1 MKQHILYRISLV
13 LGVALCLFAC
23 NEEDFVDTTT
33 RELTSLELYTSSVS
47 TRSGLLDDGTTV
59 IWHED
64 DELAVYDYEAPKHR
78 FVAGNVNGPSAQFIG
93 KITAKKDD
101 FLALYPYELGA
112 ENLSANN
119 EIVVTLP
126 QEQTAQE
133 STFAPNLNVSV
144 AKGARNVDGSPSSIT
159 FYNVCQLLKFTV
171 PDYAAGKI
179 KQIQFA
185 ANTPVAGTLY
195 VDYSGDMPTA
205 AIASDAARNI
215 TVVPSTGSETF
226 GAGTYYIVSA
236 PVVLDGF
243 TMSFTCDN
251 TTYTLGSSSTFG
263 GQAGKVYNL
272 GSIDL
277 VNTPQVTAKHQY
289 TDGLLQGTLLTVAN
303 PPIVDGEWKAV
314 VKNAAGTI
322 VRTMQGV
329 GTLTSS
335 EQDENWPYLLRDNY
349 TLEYTFTSSNGKEIV
364 KTMSFNLNEVPQL
377 SVSVSAYT
385 SYSYYIGDGVSKD
398 ISAANRCNNVTIYAP
413 KIAINGIA
421 SHILSNANYSFVVT
435 NNFGGI
441 QSSVSEG
448 IYSYNDYT
456 VNNYTAYTLTGNV
469 VFDGITRSGSKM
481 VYITGLPYT
490 AQPPTQSD
498 WGGSAQKWESDY
510 VRLHKHTISKTFYC
524 PANINVKVGQIASA
538 RQHTLSTTYKLIC
551 SGSTLKTLTT
561 SWMSTVEDNGT
572 YDSELKAGDPT
583 VKCENSYGSADAIIE
598 GTHAKVRTITV
609 RYR

>member
-1 MKQHILYRISLV
+1 MKQHILYRIPLV

-33 RELTSLELYTSSVS
+33 RELSSLELYTSSVS

-78 FVAGNVNGPSAQFIG
+78 FVAEHIDGPVARFLG
-93 KITAKKDD
+93 KITKHKDD
-101 FLALYPYELGA
+101 FLALYPYELAA
-112 ENLSANN
+112 EALSANN

-215 TVVPSTGSETF
+215 TVVPPTGSETF

-277 VNTPQVTAKHQY
+277 VNTPQVTGKHQY
-289 TDGLLQGTLLTVAN
+289 ADGMLQGTLLTISN
-303 PPIVDGEWKAV
+303 PPITGGEWKAV
-314 VKNAAGTI
+314 IRNAEGAV
-322 VRTMQGV
+322 VRTVQGV
-329 GTLTSS
+329 GTLYSS
-335 EQDENWPYLLRDNY
+335 GQDENWPYLLRGNY
-349 TLEYTFTSSNGKEIV
+349 TLEYTFITSNGREVSK
-364 KTMSFNLNEVPQL
+364 SQAFNLNEKPEF
-377 SVSVSAYT
+377 SVSVTALT
-385 SYSYYIGDGVSKD
+385 SFSYYKGDGVERD
-398 ISAANRCNNVTIYAP
+398 IYEANSCEPYKVYAP
-413 KIAINGIA
+413 TIKINGVA
-421 SHILSNANYSFVVT
+421 PKLLANPNYSF
-435 NNFGGI
+435 I
-441 QSSVSEG
+441 VSNSFNGTLNKSDEG
-448 IYSYNDYT
+448 VYAYNDYS
-456 VNNYTAYTLTGNV
+456 VNSYGEYSLTGNV
-469 VFDGITRSGSKM
+469 TFDDMVRSGVKT

-498 WGGSAQKWESDY
+498 WSGSANSWNSDH
-510 VRLHKHTISKTFYC
+510 VVLRKNTITKSFYC
-524 PANINVKVGQIASA
+524 PEKIAVNVQQNVSVNKNSWDIRSAKYSLQCGGQ
-538 RQHTLSTTYKLIC
+538 TLVEISPKAGKTENDTQTK
-551 SGSTLKTLTT
+551 SGELTVT
-561 SWMSTVEDNGT
+561 SSSVSCVHDGGM
-572 YDSELKAGDPT
+572 YDST
-583 VKCENSYGSADAIIE
+583 N
-598 GTHAKVRTITV
+598 AKVYKISV
-609 RYR
+609 QYRE